1 MISLAQAE
9 SRLGKLFVFGTEKV
23 IRHAIYDEVFA
34 TVARVT
40 SDSAFDFVY
49 KGTRHVNVDFNYDI
63 YDAVC
68 MVLTI
73 HHSQWDST

>member
-9 SRLGKLFVFGTEKV
+9 SRLGKLFVF
-23 IRHAIYDEVFA
+23 
-34 TVARVT
+34 
-40 SDSAFDFVY
+40 
-49 KGTRHVNVDFNYDI
+49 GTRHVNVDFNYDI